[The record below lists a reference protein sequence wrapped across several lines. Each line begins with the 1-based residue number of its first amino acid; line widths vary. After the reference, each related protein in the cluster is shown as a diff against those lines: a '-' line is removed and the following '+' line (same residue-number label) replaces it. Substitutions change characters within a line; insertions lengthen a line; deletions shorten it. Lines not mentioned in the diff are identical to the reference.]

1 MPDPVIE
8 QIADALVTRL
18 QAITTTGSAYLFTV
32 ASVIRPDRVGT
43 ITHVDYGVIVEQ
55 TTTERNDD
63 LTRASATGL
72 QIAWNTEFQITCFL
86 RPTDTDTTALDQLG
100 NIALTE
106 MTRAI
111 ASTSTWYTFGS
122 KAIDATFTGMEHFND
137 ENGAGVRLMLR
148 VTYRTDESDPRT
160 ERL

>member
-8 QIADALVTRL
+8 QIADTLVSRL
-18 QAITTTGSAYLFTV
+18 QAITTGNGYLFSV
-32 ASVIRPDRVGT
+32 ASVLRPDRNGT
-43 ITHVDYGVIVEQ
+43 PTHVDYGVIVEQ

-100 NIALTE
+100 NFALSE

-111 ASTSTWYTFGS
+111 ASTSTWHTFGS
-122 KAIDATFTGMEHFND
+122 KAIDATFTGQEHFSD
-137 ENGAGVRLMLR
+137 ENGAGVRLLLR
-148 VTYRTDESDPRT
+148 VTYRTDESNPT
-160 ERL
+160 TVRL

>member
-8 QIADALVTRL
+8 QIADTLVTRL
-18 QAITTTGSAYLFTV
+18 QAVTTANTYAITVS
-32 ASVIRPDRVGT
+32 SVIRPDRVGT
-43 ITHVDYGVIVEQ
+43 ITHTDYLVTIEQ
-55 TTTERNDD
+55 TETERNDD

-72 QIAWNTEFQITCFL
+72 QIAWNTTFQITCFL
-86 RPTDTDTTALDQLG
+86 RPTDSDTTALDQLG

-106 MTRAI
+106 MTRGI

>member
-18 QAITTTGSAYLFTV
+18 QAVTVANSYAITV
-32 ASVIRPDRVGT
+32 ASVVRPNRNGT
-43 ITHVDYGVIVEQ
+43 ATSTDYLVTLEQ
-55 TTTERNDD
+55 TTTERNDE
-63 LTRASATGL
+63 LSRAASGGL
-72 QIAWNTEFQITCFL
+72 QIAWNTEFQITCLL

-106 MTRAI
+106 LTRGI
-111 ASTSTWYTFGS
+111 ASTSGWYTFGN
-122 KAIDATFTGMEHFND
+122 KAINATFTGQEHFND
-137 ENGAGVRLMLR
+137 ESGAGVKLMLQ

-160 ERL
+160 ERP

>member
-1 MPDPVIE
+1 
-8 QIADALVTRL
+8 
-18 QAITTTGSAYLFTV
+18 V
-32 ASVIRPDRVGT
+32 ASVIRPDRKGT
-43 ITHVDYGVIVEQ
+43 QTHVDYGVIVEQ

-63 LTRASATGL
+63 LTRASSTGL

-86 RPTDTDTTALDQLG
+86 RPTDSDTTALDQLG
-100 NIALTE
+100 NIALSE
-106 MTRAI
+106 LTRGI
-111 ASTSTWYTFGS
+111 ASTAAWYTFGS

-148 VTYRTDESDPRT
+148 VTYRTDESNPTT